1 MIEHELPTFLRDA
14 VKQELESGERI
25 QWMGRPKLFFF
36 TMPST
41 LIVVFL
47 CVLWTPIAL
56 FFTAIGI
63 ILTVMG
69 AWITWDTNG
78 ALGPVIVFLFS
89 LLFTL
94 FGLAMLSLPFLVYR
108 HFANIVYVITN
119 QRAITVKGVPKITI
133 RSYPPNEL
141 RDMYRREKRDG
152 FGDIIIAGQERSD
165 SHGSHTSEKLVFWNV
180 REVKRIEE
188 LLRLLAKQSDAA
200 GSK

>member
-14 VKQELESGERI
+14 VEHELESGERI
-25 QWMGRPKLFFF
+25 EWMGRPKLFF

-41 LIVVFL
+41 LMVLFL

-69 AWITWDTNG
+69 AWMTRETNG
-78 ALGPVIVFLFS
+78 VLGPVIVFLFS

-94 FGLAMLSLPFLVYR
+94 FGLAMLSVPFLVYR

-119 QRAITVKGVPKITI
+119 RRAITVEGVPKITI

-141 RDMYRREKRDG
+141 RNMYRREKRDG
-152 FGDIIIAGQERSD
+152 FGDIIIAGQKRSD
-165 SHGSHTSEKLVFWNV
+165 AHGSHTSEKLLFWNV
-180 REVKRIEE
+180 RDVKRIEE